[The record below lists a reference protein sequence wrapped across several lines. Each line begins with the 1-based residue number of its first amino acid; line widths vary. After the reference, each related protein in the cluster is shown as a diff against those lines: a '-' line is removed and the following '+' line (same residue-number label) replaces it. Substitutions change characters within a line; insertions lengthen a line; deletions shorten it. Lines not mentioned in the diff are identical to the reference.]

1 MVADPIQRIY
11 ERRRLE
17 NIKALSS
24 YKAPRPNFRASEVRT
39 CVRQVYFRLAGYI
52 PKASDP
58 RLDDYGVDGDY
69 NHDMVR
75 DFLVR
80 YGVKI
85 MGVRFEKDGT
95 QTETMNK
102 VVEYVFNGIKFK
114 VAARLDGVIRIGG
127 VKHILEIKSKGF
139 WKLKPFLEAFSG
151 GGGEIAV
158 RGALQREAPEHQAQL
173 NLCMDMFGIHQ
184 GYLVFKDRS
193 ECAIGLHE
201 RNHADRVLGGVVYD
215 FDAKLHTTTLRR
227 FSNIQRALELTAAPE
242 PEYLD
247 GSKPCTLCDFYHMC
261 HGADRRRAQG
271 KEPHAWHPQLG
282 DVLHVEEL

>member
-1 MVADPIQRIY
+1 MAADPIQRIY

-17 NIKALSS
+17 NIQALQK
-24 YKAPRPNFRASEVRT
+24 YKAPRPNFRASEVRN
-39 CVRQVYFRLAGYI
+39 CVRQVYYRLAGYI

-80 YGVKI
+80 HGVKI

-95 QTETMNK
+95 QTETMSK
-102 VVEYVFNGIKFK
+102 TVEYEFGGYKFK
-114 VAARLDGVIRIGG
+114 VSARLDGAIRIGG

-151 GGGEIAV
+151 GGGETAV

-173 NLCMDMFGIHQ
+173 NLCMDMFNIRH

-193 ECAIGLHE
+193 ECAVGLHE
-201 RNHADRVLGGVVYD
+201 RNHRERILGGVIFD
-215 FDAKLHTTTLRR
+215 FDAKLHTATMRR
-227 FSNIQRALELTAAPE
+227 LASVQQALEQEVPPDA
-242 PEYLD
+242 EYID
-247 GSKPCTLCDFYHMC
+247 GSKPCNMCDFHHLC
-261 HGADRRRAQG
+261 HGADQRRVQG
-271 KEPHAWHPQLG
+271 REPFQWHPQLG
-282 DVLHVEEL
+282 EVVHVEDL